1 MDNKESFLHYLRVE
15 RRVSPNTLISY
26 ENDLNQFET
35 FCADTGGVNGISGA
49 GSREIRTWII
59 SMMESGYSARTVS
72 RKLTALRSF
81 YGYLLKR
88 SLISINPADRVR
100 SPKQGRS
107 LPGFVEEDKLC
118 RLLDEIEFG
127 SDFHG
132 FRNRMII
139 EMLYVTGMRLSEL
152 TGLRHD
158 DIDLHEMNIRVT
170 GKRNK
175 ERLIPFPPG
184 YLALFREYAA
194 LKEQTFGQLDHD
206 RFLVTDKGRP
216 LYGKFVYRVVH
227 DYLGL
232 VTTMEKRSPH
242 TLRHSFAT
250 HMLNKGADLNAIK
263 EILGHSSLAAT
274 QVYTHNSFEKL
285 RTIYKQA
292 HPRA

>member
-15 RRVSPNTLISY
+15 KRVSPNTLLSY
-26 ENDLNQFET
+26 ENDLNQFEA
-35 FCADTGGVNGISGA
+35 FCGASASGA
-49 GSREIRTWII
+49 GIAEARTKEIRSWIL
-59 SMMESGYSARTVS
+59 SMMESGLSARTVS

-81 YGYLLKR
+81 YNYLVKQEV
-88 SLISINPADRVR
+88 IDVNPAARVR
-100 SPKQGRS
+100 SPKQGRT
-107 LPGFVEEDKLC
+107 LPGFVEEDKLA
-118 RLLDEIEFG
+118 RLLDETEFG

-139 EMLYVTGMRLSEL
+139 ELLYVTGMRLSEL
-152 TGLRHD
+152 TGLRHG

-175 ERLIPFPPG
+175 ERLIPFPPA
-184 YLALFREYAA
+184 YLDLIRKYAA
-194 LKEQTFGQLDHD
+194 LKEKTFRQTGHDH
-206 RFLVTDKGRP
+206 FLVTDKGRP
-216 LYGKFVYRVVH
+216 LYAKFVYNVVH

-263 EILGHSSLAAT
+263 EILGHASLAAT